1 MCWPYQV
8 SRSSLPPG
16 TKIIV
21 CPSKIPENVLD
32 FLGCR
37 VRPAGFGKRFTT
49 AATPDSLGRFHRI
62 YQLRGN
68 TGFNKQIYWEYKNNY
83 SDKYFANV
91 TAKCLYRSFT
101 QGQRIPKNKTPTV
114 FSS

>member
-1 MCWPYQV
+1 M
-8 SRSSLPPG
+8 SRSLFPPG

-37 VRPAGFGKRFTT
+37 AGAGFGKRFTT

-68 TGFNKQIYWEYKNNY
+68 TGFNKKNLLGVQ
-83 SDKYFANV
+83 K
-91 TAKCLYRSFT
+91 KL
-101 QGQRIPKNKTPTV
+101 
-114 FSS
+114 